1 MRTRILHIQTIV
13 CIVALS
19 LALAPIVRAEKSGCG
34 CAPIPSRE
42 NAKIPKAVR
51 TYLAANLPGY
61 EAVGEADYDEV
72 WLENPDVHWSLAA
85 DFDGNRRLDYALLM
99 KNENTIAL
107 VVVLRQKT
115 GYTHEI
121 LEKDLCDVPVI
132 ATLGVQPKG
141 HTNLAAPDA
150 PANMKYF
157 WNPAIRL
164 GILEPAIKLH
174 WYWEEGE
181 WHTV

>member
-1 MRTRILHIQTIV
+1 MGRRTGYLQAIV
-13 CIVALS
+13 CIVILSVALTP
-19 LALAPIVRAEKSGCG
+19 AVHAQKSGCG
-34 CAPIPSRE
+34 CAAIPTRE

-61 EAVGEADYDEV
+61 EAVGEGDYDEA
-72 WLENPDVHWSLAA
+72 WLENPDVHWALAA

-99 KNENTIAL
+99 KNQDTIAL
-107 VVVLRQKT
+107 VVVLRQNS
-115 GYTHEI
+115 GYAHTI

-132 ATLGVQPKG
+132 ATLGIQQKG
-141 HTNLAAPDA
+141 HTNLAEPDA

-164 GILEPAIKLH
+164 GILEPSIELH